1 MWTRATYNESSLARK
16 VAHVNIDGYNPSVTR
31 AKAARPYHHPNLRK
45 TLLDA
50 AVALIGEVGP
60 RAFTLRE
67 VARRAGVSHNA
78 PYRHFAG
85 RDALLIA
92 VAAEGFDRLA
102 AAMRKTMTPGKSPRE
117 RLELCG
123 CGYVEFA
130 LRWPQHLLV
139 MFDLPASWR
148 ERQKHNQP
156 IGEDAFRVLLGCIV
170 AAQDS
175 GDLPAGDPHPLA
187 WTAWSLVHGIAK
199 LATGGNLPLNG
210 RATIAFTRT
219 AGQAIL
225 RGLSSAAHPSAAVSG
240 YRRGT
245 DGIQ

>member
-1 MWTRATYNESSLARK
+1 MAR
-16 VAHVNIDGYNPSVTR
+16 T
-31 AKAARPYHHPNLRK
+31 KAARPYHHPHLRK

-50 AVALIGEVGP
+50 AVALIGEAGP

-67 VARRAGVSHNA
+67 AARRAGVSHNA
-78 PYRHFAG
+78 PYRHFASK
-85 RDALLIA
+85 DELLVA

-102 AAMRKTMTPGKSPRE
+102 SAMRKAMAPGKTPRE

-123 CGYVEFA
+123 CGYVDFA

-156 IGEDAFRVLLGCIV
+156 IGGDAFRVLLDCIV
-170 AAQDS
+170 AAQLS
-175 GDLPAGDPHPLA
+175 GDLPAGDPQPLA

-199 LATGGNLPLNG
+199 LATGGNLPLAA
-210 RATIAFTRT
+210 RATLTFTRG
-219 AGQAIL
+219 AAQAL
-225 RGLSSAAHPSAAVSG
+225 VNGLNFEV
-240 YRRGT
+240 
-245 DGIQ
+245 